1 MNELY
6 ETFEPGLGVMRD
18 PDTKDI
24 KGHVHAYITGRRPGK
39 HNVLHLERQPSPGER
54 PEICGCTGSW
64 MNSSQP
70 LAHCLPLEKVLSSM
84 HLVHLLGNVDGCTRV
99 PYGGGNVELLAQC
112 LTYKELCNSFPF
124 P

>member
-6 ETFEPGLGVMRD
+6 ETFKPGLGVMRD

-39 HNVLHLERQPSPGER
+39 HNVLHLERQPGPGER

-70 LAHCLPLEKVLSSM
+70 LAHRLPLEKVLSSM
-84 HLVHLLGNVDGCTRV
+84 HLSS
-99 PYGGGNVELLAQC
+99 
-112 LTYKELCNSFPF
+112 LTWECRWLYLSPLRRRKCRIAGSVSHIQGTVQ
-124 P
+124 